1 MPLSEKKPPWL
12 KRRLPATGRSGM
24 VMNALKSRALHTVCE
39 EARCPNQMECYG
51 QGTATFLLLGP
62 GCTRDC
68 SFCAVDKSRVHPVD
82 ENEPTHIAEAVAQMS
97 LRYCVLTM
105 VTRDDLPDGGAGHV
119 ARTLNAI
126 RGKNPG
132 IIVEALISDLKGD
145 WDALGTVLAARPDV
159 LNHNLETVPRLYAT
173 VRPQADYG
181 RSLALI
187 ARAADLRP
195 PLVIKSGLML
205 GLGENR
211 DEILAVMDDLLESG
225 CQLLTLGQY
234 LAPSKKHHP
243 IIRYVPPDEFEAYE
257 TEGLARGFHGV
268 ASAPL
273 VRSSYQAEQMY
284 KSALDRHNN
293 CISRK

>member
-1 MPLSEKKPPWL
+1 MPPKPPWL
-12 KRRLPATGRSGM
+12 KRRLPATGRSGL

-39 EARCPNQMECYG
+39 EAHCPNQMECYG
-51 QGTATFLLLGP
+51 EGTATFLLLGP
-62 GCTRDC
+62 GCTRGC
-68 SFCAVDKSRVHPVD
+68 SFCAVDKSMVHPVD

-119 ARTLNAI
+119 ARTLHAI
-126 RGKNPG
+126 RGENPG
-132 IIVEALISDLKGD
+132 VVVETLISDLKGD

-211 DEILAVMDDLLESG
+211 AEILTVMDDLLESG

-243 IIRYVPPDEFEAYE
+243 IIRYVPPDEFEDYE
-257 TEGLARGFHGV
+257 TEGLARGFQGI

-284 KSALDRHNN
+284 RSVQAL
-293 CISRK
+293 